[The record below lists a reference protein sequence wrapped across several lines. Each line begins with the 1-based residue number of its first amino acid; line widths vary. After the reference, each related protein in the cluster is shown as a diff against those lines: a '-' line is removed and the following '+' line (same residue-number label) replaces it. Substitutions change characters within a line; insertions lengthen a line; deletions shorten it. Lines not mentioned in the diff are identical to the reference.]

1 MAGDDRGGGVE
12 DIEEADDVADEMELR
27 VLIDRLGGI
36 GLPVAAL
43 VGRNDV
49 VARVAERADAG
60 VATST
65 SSPESR
71 GTARRAA
78 RLPGPGSGD
87 VHLDPVGVDETVRDL
102 GHRAIVGDGR
112 LPCHGEP

>member
-49 VARVAERADAG
+49 VARVGQRADL
-60 VATST
+60 VAPRVPALRKAVAQHDERPVCRT
-65 SSPESR
+65 
-71 GTARRAA
+71 GF
-78 RLPGPGSGD
+78 GD
-87 VHLDPVGVDETVRDL
+87 VHVDPVGVDETVRDL
-102 GHRAIVGDGR
+102 GHRAIVGGR
-112 LPCHGEP
+112 TVRSRR